1 VNHDFA
7 IAISFLVVFGPLCFV
22 LCALCFVLCA
32 LCFVLCALCFVLCEN
47 FGQAVVVSCKFRPS

>member
-1 VNHDFA
+1 MNHDFA
-7 IAISFLVVFGPLCFV
+7 IAISFLVV
-22 LCALCFVLCA
+22 FVLCA